1 MKVQFE
7 YHQKSYSFETDAP
20 LDISLPIVAGEANP
34 NCYYAEPVKFEV
46 IRAGSFVGSVAEGGS
61 CNYQKVTFTPHGN
74 GTHTECYG
82 HISPEPTA
90 TVHNCLQKFWFF
102 AQLITVLPT
111 QVGEDKT
118 IQLADIEPYI
128 TLPTEAVI
136 IRTLPNLPE
145 KCTRQYSETNP
156 PYLAE
161 EVGKFLAM
169 QNVQHLL
176 VDLPSVDREVD
187 EGKLLT
193 HRAFWQYPHQIRTNC
208 TITELIYVPDE
219 IPDGYY
225 MLNLQVPSF
234 QLDAVPSKPVLYKN
248 F

>member
-1 MKVQFE
+1 
-7 YHQKSYSFETDAP
+7 
-20 LDISLPIVAGEANP
+20 
-34 NCYYAEPVKFEV
+34 
-46 IRAGSFVGSVAEGGS
+46 
-61 CNYQKVTFTPHGN
+61 
-74 GTHTECYG
+74 
-82 HISPEPTA
+82 
-90 TVHNCLQKFWFF
+90 VHNCLQKFWFF